1 MPLRQFSRRDH
12 KETGDKRS
20 NTIKGMQKCVW
31 TLVCVSTTFLDVKI
45 GKNRPRVPRGGS
57 VMEDP
62 SLGLLHS
69 KENYRLTEPVGE
81 MLTG

>member
-1 MPLRQFSRRDH
+1 MCADSR
-12 KETGDKRS
+12 G
-20 NTIKGMQKCVW
+20 II
-31 TLVCVSTTFLDVKI
+31 STTFLHVKI